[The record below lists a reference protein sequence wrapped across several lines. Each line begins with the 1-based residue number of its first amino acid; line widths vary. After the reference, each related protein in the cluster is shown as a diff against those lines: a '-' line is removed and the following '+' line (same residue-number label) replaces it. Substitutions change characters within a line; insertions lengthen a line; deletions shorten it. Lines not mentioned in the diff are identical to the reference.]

1 MNTSLQR
8 SLCDMQGKLFE
19 ESAEKKYESP
29 SFIEAFM
36 TSAVAADLDSSF
48 NHMQW
53 AGKEYILE
61 RMQDELKDK
70 LKTGRSFDKETL
82 YWIGYVYRFWHFY
95 TGETS
100 KEIYKQAPAE
110 RMRSVYFPYHTLSVE
125 LAIERLKETFRAE
138 KTTKK

>member
-8 SLCDMQGKLFE
+8 ALCDMQGKLFE
-19 ESAEKKYESP
+19 ESADQQYESA

-36 TSAVAADLDSSF
+36 TSAISADLDSTF

-61 RMQDELKDK
+61 RMQDELKDR
-70 LKTGRSFDKETL
+70 LKTGKEHFDRETL
-82 YWIGYVYRFWHFY
+82 YWIGYIYRYWHFY

-110 RMRSVYFPYHTLSVE
+110 RMHAVYFPYHTLSVE
-125 LAIERLKETFRAE
+125 LAIERLKETFQAE
-138 KTTKK
+138 KS